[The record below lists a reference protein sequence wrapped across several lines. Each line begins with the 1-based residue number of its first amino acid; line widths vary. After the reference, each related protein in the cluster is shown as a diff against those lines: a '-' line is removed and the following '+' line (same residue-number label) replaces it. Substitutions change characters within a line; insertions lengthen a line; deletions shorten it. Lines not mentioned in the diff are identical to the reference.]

1 MITINDMTMKKEYI
15 IPETQVVLLN
25 MQQHLLTGSQGDVVD
40 GDINVP
46 GGEQLAPSFDSWDDF
61 DIEDEGFDYSDDYAS
76 F

>member
-1 MITINDMTMKKEYI
+1 MTMKKEYI

-40 GDINVP
+40 GDIN
-46 GGEQLAPSFDSWDDF
+46 APEEWDDF
-61 DIEDEGFDYSDDYAS
+61 DIESEEIEFGDDYAS

>member
-1 MITINDMTMKKEYI
+1 MTMKKEYI

>member
-1 MITINDMTMKKEYI
+1 MTMKKEYI

-40 GDINVP
+40 GDIEAL
-46 GGEQLAPSFDSWDDF
+46 GGDQLAPSFDSWDDF
-61 DIEDEGFDYSDDYAS
+61 DIESEEIEFGDDYAS

>member
-1 MITINDMTMKKEYI
+1 MKKEYI

-40 GDINVP
+40 GGIEVP
-46 GGEQLAPSFDSWDDF
+46 GGDQLAPFFEEWDDF
-61 DIEDEGFDYSDDYAS
+61 DIEDEDFDYSDDYAS

>member
-1 MITINDMTMKKEYI
+1 MKKEYI

-40 GDINVP
+40 GGIDAP
-46 GGEQLAPSFDSWDDF
+46 GGDQLAPSFEEWDDF

>member
-1 MITINDMTMKKEYI
+1 MKMKKEYI

-40 GDINVP
+40 GNIDAP
-46 GGEQLAPSFDSWDDF
+46 GGDQLAPFFDDWDDF

>member
-1 MITINDMTMKKEYI
+1 MKKEYI

>member
-40 GDINVP
+40 GGIEVP
-46 GGEQLAPSFDSWDDF
+46 GGDQLAPSFEEWDDF

>member
-1 MITINDMTMKKEYI
+1 MKMKKEYI

-40 GDINVP
+40 GNIDAP
-46 GGEQLAPSFDSWDDF
+46 GGDQLAPFFDDGDDF
-61 DIEDEGFDYSDDYAS
+61 DTEDEDFDYSDDYAS